1 MNILINDPPE
11 NGTCWVR
18 ILSHDALGREVW
30 SPAKTGKALVDEFL
44 IGCQD
49 WKDPNDHL
57 ITKYVFKRE
66 KKKCCFVT

>member
-1 MNILINDPPE
+1 MKFIINDPPE
-11 NGTCWVR
+11 NGTCWIR
-18 ILSHDALGREVW
+18 IRSFDGLGREVW